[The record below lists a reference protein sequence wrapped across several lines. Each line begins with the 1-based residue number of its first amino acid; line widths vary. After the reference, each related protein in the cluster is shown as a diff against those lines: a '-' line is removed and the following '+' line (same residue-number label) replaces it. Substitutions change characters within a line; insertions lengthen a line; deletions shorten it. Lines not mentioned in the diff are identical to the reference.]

1 MPKVAYVRFD
11 QQRTWAKLCGRRD
24 GPIAASRAAE
34 TSVRTFAY
42 FHTRPAAPAPS
53 RFLAKNNGCN
63 LSESCHRAVSR
74 VLYFNGSVGAV
85 GERALWDR
93 LFRSWPP
100 FEFHKRVRRF
110 AAGGPF

>member
-1 MPKVAYVRFD
+1 VAPSLYHADFCNKIGHNRPLAL
-11 QQRTWAKLCGRRD
+11 Q
-24 GPIAASRAAE
+24 E

-53 RFLAKNNGCN
+53 LFLAKSNGCN

>member
-1 MPKVAYVRFD
+1 M
-11 QQRTWAKLCGRRD
+11 QHS
-24 GPIAASRAAE
+24 ASEMGHNRPLALQE

-74 VLYFNGSVGAV
+74 VLCFNGSVGAV
-85 GERALWDR
+85 GALALEGPTFSVLVTVQIFTNDAAA
-93 LFRSWPP
+93 F
-100 FEFHKRVRRF
+100 V
-110 AAGGPF
+110 AAGGFF